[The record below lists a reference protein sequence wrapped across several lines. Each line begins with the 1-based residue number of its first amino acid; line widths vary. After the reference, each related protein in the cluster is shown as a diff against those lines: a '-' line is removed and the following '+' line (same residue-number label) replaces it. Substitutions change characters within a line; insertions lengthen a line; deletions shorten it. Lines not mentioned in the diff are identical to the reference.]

1 MTNDMAQRNW
11 VAPGR
16 VIGWGGIAVLLSIP
30 LLAGFPWTL
39 SDYIVMGAMLGIAGL
54 VVELAVRASG
64 NIAYRFGALL
74 AVAASFL
81 LIWVNLAVGILGSED
96 NPANLMF
103 FAIVLLAA
111 VGSALVRFR
120 ARGMAKVMLAA
131 AIGQL
136 LACVIGFGAELGAPG
151 NRGLYEAALGTVLFV
166 PMWLISAGLFARAA
180 EAVSGT
186 AAR

>member
-1 MTNDMAQRNW
+1 
-11 VAPGR
+11 
-16 VIGWGGIAVLLSIP
+16 
-30 LLAGFPWTL
+30 
-39 SDYIVMGAMLGIAGL
+39 
-54 VVELAVRASG
+54 
-64 NIAYRFGALL
+64 
-74 AVAASFL
+74 
-81 LIWVNLAVGILGSED
+81 
-96 NPANLMF
+96 
-103 FAIVLLAA
+103 
-111 VGSALVRFR
+111 
-120 ARGMAKVMLAA
+120 MLAA